1 MYQYIPPRSF
11 WNNRR
16 EAFRII
22 AYLTKEL
29 YMEIQSEIHSIVL
42 NILFVPVKSV

>member
-1 MYQYIPPRSF
+1 M
-11 WNNRR
+11 
-16 EAFRII
+16 

-42 NILFVPVKSV
+42 SILIYLCQ